1 MDENLY
7 SGDYVTV
14 GDPGQQY
21 WDMQPITPTYD
32 YPIYDYNNYDST
44 AFDQYGNYPTDNGT
58 GYDNGSGGPVY
69 SPYQYPTNSYGGSP
83 YDDNGNLMPGWAT
96 DENNNPVYTGDS
108 TYNDQTGTTAS
119 GNNPYGQTV
128 YNPDGTTTYYPPG
141 ANVPGQQQPGVNR
154 SIGTQQ
160 PQASQQPR
168 TGQQQPQQPGQQ
180 QNRGILGSIFGGDQT
195 GGGNGG
201 SSGLL
206 GTLGMLAAGAGVG
219 ALLSN
224 MLGNKA
230 SGGSGSVTPAH
241 AASIGPGNLSY
252 TQLANP
258 GTNPGYA
265 MGASSAPVSGLTT
278 NLGRLNTSGPYMNP
292 IQQSQPQPQ
301 QPVAPTFNSAPA
313 IASPELMAS
322 FSKGPAPVN
331 PTGMTGQP
339 LSLDQVKSMIGM

>member
-7 SGDYVTV
+7 NGDYVTV
-14 GDPGQQY
+14 GDPGSQY
-21 WDMQPITPTYD
+21 NDMQPIQPTYD
-32 YPIYDYNNYDST
+32 YPVYDYNNYDST
-44 AFDQYGNYPTDNGT
+44 AFDQNGNYPTDNGT
-58 GYDNGSGGPVY
+58 GFDNGSGGPVY
-69 SPYQYPTNSYGGSP
+69 SPYQYPTSPGGGSP
-83 YDDNGNLMPGWAT
+83 YDDNGNLMPGWTT

-128 YNPDGTTTYYPPG
+128 YNPDGTSTYYPPG
-141 ANVPGQQQPGVNR
+141 STVPGQQPRTN
-154 SIGTQQ
+154 TQQ
-160 PQASQQPR
+160 PQQPR
-168 TGQQQPQQPGQQ
+168 TNTQQPQQPGQQ
-180 QNRGILGSIFGGDQT
+180 PGQQQNKGILGSIFGGDQT

-201 SSGLL
+201 GGNGLL

-224 MLGNKA
+224 LLGNK
-230 SGGSGSVTPAH
+230 SNGGGGSVAPAH
-241 AASIGPGNLSY
+241 AATIGPGNLSY

-265 MGASSAPVSGLTT
+265 MGASSAPVTT
-278 NLGRLNTSGPYMNP
+278 STSNLGRLNTSGPYMNP
-292 IQQSQPQPQ
+292 IQQPQPQ

-313 IASPELMAS
+313 MASPELMAS
-322 FSKGPAPVN
+322 VAKGLTPVN